1 MIALKSNSQKE
12 AKSILIFDTNIFL
25 LGIDINLIDGLI
37 YTTPEVI
44 DEIKHKKYLSKNRN
58 ILNKIHAAIESKK
71 LILMNASDQYF
82 KEIEHNSKLT
92 GDYRA
97 LSAVDKGLVA
107 LTLEIKETVNK
118 NVIIYT
124 NDYTIENICSELNI
138 LFSPL
143 NKKGIKSKTIW
154 EVYCPYCNEVFKSE
168 DLHKYCDRCGL
179 RLMRRPKK

>member
-1 MIALKSNSQKE
+1 MIALKSNPQKK

-25 LGIDINLIDGLI
+25 LGIDFNLIDGLI

-44 DEIKHKKYLSKNRN
+44 EEIRHKKYLSKNRN
-58 ILNKIHAAIESKK
+58 ILNKIYAAIESKK
-71 LILMNASDQYF
+71 LILKNASDQYF
-82 KEIEHNSKLT
+82 QEIEHNSKIT
-92 GDYRA
+92 GDYNA

-107 LTLEIKETVNK
+107 LTLELRETVNK
-118 NVIIYT
+118 NVKIYT

-138 LFSPL
+138 SFSPL

-154 EVYCPYCNEVFKSE
+154 EVYCPYCNEVFKPE

-179 RLMRRPKK
+179 KLKRRPKK